1 MDPEILAKFKRFGPT
16 ELDQVPIK
24 PGVYAW
30 YAKPQIGPADWAR
43 AIDANGADFGEQ
55 AFRSVLAKHTS
66 RFTPPSLRVAAHN
79 AFRDTWE
86 GRLTPSVYDRNVVA
100 INKKELSETEANTMK
115 FPKASMEKMLL
126 SERQR
131 GRMTQLLTSTATPL
145 LASPLY
151 IGKSVDLRRRVNDHF
166 ADLDKWHQ
174 VIQRDPNHRD
184 RIRAALFGSDR
195 NTGVPD
201 IFATRAIASG
211 FSPDNLEVYVLDI
224 AGTLGISDDSALE
237 LAEALEWFL
246 NTWHRPILGRA

>member
-16 ELDQVPIK
+16 ELDQVPDK
-24 PGVYAW
+24 PGLYAW

-43 AIDANGADFGEQ
+43 AVDSNGADFGEQ

-66 RFTPPSLRVAAHN
+66 RFTPPALRVAAHN

-86 GRLTPSVYDRNVVA
+86 GRLTPSIYDRHVGA
-100 INKKELSETEANTMK
+100 INRKELSETEANSMK
-115 FPKASMEKMLL
+115 FPKAAMEKMLL
-126 SERQR
+126 SEKQR
-131 GRMTQLLTSTATPL
+131 ARMTQLLTSAATPL

-151 IGKSVDLRRRVNDHF
+151 IGKSADLRRRVNEHF
-166 ADLDKWHQ
+166 SDLDKWHQ

-184 RIRAALFGSDR
+184 SIRSALFGSGR
-195 NTGVPD
+195 NTNIPD

-224 AGTLGISDDSALE
+224 AGTLGIQETLALE
-237 LAEALEWFL
+237 LAEALEWLL